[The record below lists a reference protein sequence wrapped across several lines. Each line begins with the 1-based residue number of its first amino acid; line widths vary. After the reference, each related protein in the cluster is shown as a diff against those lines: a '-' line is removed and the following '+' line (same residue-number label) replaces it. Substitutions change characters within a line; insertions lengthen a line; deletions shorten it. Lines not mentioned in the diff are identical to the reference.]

1 MRDRF
6 VLAATALC
14 LLAFAAA
21 FLSFRVG
28 ALAAAE
34 RAPATAAD
42 KVADKVGPAC
52 DHAEVVRIALR
63 PAGESHVKLRARDG
77 ATWSQREGQSTR
89 GHRLEAIELDR
100 VVLSHEGA
108 LCELRVG
115 ASPPADKLA
124 MR

>member
-34 RAPATAAD
+34 RAPAT
-42 KVADKVGPAC
+42 VVDKVGPAC